1 MRDERDDTAAG
12 FDLRTLG
19 LVSGDAHVNEPR
31 DLWSANLPPSLR
43 SQAMRGIAAG
53 DDGNWS
59 LLFDTTVIDQN
70 VGSEADRMR
79 VADPAFRMSIM
90 RQEGLVAEAVFPT
103 VGLYVWMLTDPV
115 GGAASCRVYNEW
127 MAGGL
132 ARSPRF
138 ACAGLVPT
146 WRLEDA
152 LAEVA
157 WIAANGLRAVMLP
170 AVAVPEWNHSRWEP
184 LWKAITET
192 GLPVVIHQGTGHSM
206 FFYRG
211 PGAGVANLLATQSM
225 GPRTAALLAT
235 SGVLAAHPDLH
246 VVFVEYN
253 AGWIAWTMQT
263 IDFYTESFR
272 RYGSTPSGK
281 PWVNPD
287 LPEPPSFY
295 LRRQVHATFQDDPI
309 GIDNIGRT
317 GAGMLLWGSDYPHEE
332 GTYPHSQEVVAR
344 LAARLD
350 RPSAEAVFRDNAASI
365 FNFTSDVLRTPL

>member
-281 PWVNPD
+281 P
-287 LPEPPSFY
+287 
-295 LRRQVHATFQDDPI
+295 
-309 GIDNIGRT
+309 
-317 GAGMLLWGSDYPHEE
+317 
-332 GTYPHSQEVVAR
+332 
-344 LAARLD
+344 
-350 RPSAEAVFRDNAASI
+350 
-365 FNFTSDVLRTPL
+365 